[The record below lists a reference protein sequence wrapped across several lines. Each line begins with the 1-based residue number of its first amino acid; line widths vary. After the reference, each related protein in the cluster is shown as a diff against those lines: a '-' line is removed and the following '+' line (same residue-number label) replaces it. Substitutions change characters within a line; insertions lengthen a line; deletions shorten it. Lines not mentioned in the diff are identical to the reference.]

1 MSFARFIN
9 RLFKKPILNETE
21 KCCDCEYALSISNW
35 SPCYECR
42 GNNKYE
48 KRQAV

>member
-9 RLFKKPILNETE
+9 RLFKKPILNEPE
-21 KCCDCEYALSISNW
+21 KCRFCVYVESISNW

-42 GNNKYE
+42 GNDKYE
-48 KRQAV
+48 KRQEE